1 MKNYIASIAAIL
13 MAAALPAFG
22 ATNSNSANSN
32 SANSNEVS
40 LLNKASQI
48 NQSEEDM
55 ANMLSNKAGDNVALS
70 TLATTLKDDHEANQS
85 AVKSLADK
93 QNITLKSYQP
103 DDALKKKMDNLNGA
117 AFYGAFLAHEATDHR
132 EALRTFENAR
142 NLTNNRDMKLYVD
155 ETIPVLRAHLE
166 MVENVRRDLAS
177 KHVTSS
183 NAESP
188 QSSR

>member
-1 MKNYIASIAAIL
+1 MKISIASMTVIL
-13 MAAALPAFG
+13 MAVALPAL
-22 ATNSNSANSN
+22 AAPNSKSANSD
-32 SANSNEVS
+32 EVS

-117 AFYGAFLAHEATDHR
+117 AFYSAFLSHEAMDHR
-132 EALRTFENAR
+132 EALRTFQSAR
-142 NLTNNRDMKLYVD
+142 DLTSNRDMKLYVD
-155 ETIPVLRAHLE
+155 ETIPVLKAHLE

-177 KHVTSS
+177 KHVTSTD
-183 NAESP
+183 
-188 QSSR
+188 R